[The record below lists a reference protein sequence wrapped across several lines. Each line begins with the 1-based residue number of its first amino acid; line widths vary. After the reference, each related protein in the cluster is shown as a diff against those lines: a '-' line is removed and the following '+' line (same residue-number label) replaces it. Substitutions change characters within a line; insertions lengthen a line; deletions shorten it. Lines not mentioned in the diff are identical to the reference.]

1 MKQLLIISILFLA
14 SCSGEADPMHENV
27 YEIREI
33 GELST
38 SEYTIG
44 KMVKVDDTDS
54 TWYWIGK
61 YGDRKILINTKAKV
75 KAGVALSTITAADI
89 TIKGNS
95 ITIKLPPAE
104 ITSFSMDPKYTYTE
118 MESVN
123 GFRDKFTQKEKN
135 TFMRQGE
142 EAIRDELKNVGI
154 LKDAEKNA
162 SEFIKDFYKQLGYK
176 RVIIEKTSIL

>member
-1 MKQLLIISILFLA
+1 MKELIVILSLILVG
-14 SCSGEADPMHENV
+14 CSSEVEPKEQNV
-27 YEIREI
+27 FEIRDI

-44 KMVKVDDTDS
+44 KMVKVDDVDS

-75 KAGVALSTITAADI
+75 KAGIDLSKIKDDDVEVNGN
-89 TIKGNS
+89 TIK
-95 ITIKLPPAE
+95 IKLPPAE
-104 ITSFSMDPKYTYTE
+104 ITSFSMDPRYTHTE

-135 TFMRQGE
+135 AFMKQGE
-142 EAIRDELKNVGI
+142 DAIREELKNTGI
-154 LKDAEKNA
+154 LEDAEKNA
-162 SEFIKDFYKQLGYK
+162 EDFIKDFYKQLGFK
-176 RVIIEKTSIL
+176 KVIVERTSTL

>member
-1 MKQLLIISILFLA
+1 MKQLLIISLLLLA
-14 SCSGEADPMHENV
+14 GCSGEVRPMHENV
-27 YEIREI
+27 YEIRDI

-44 KMVKVDDTDS
+44 KMVKVDDADS
-54 TWYWIGK
+54 SWYWIGK

-75 KAGVALSTITAADI
+75 KAGVDLSKIKEDDI
-89 TIKGNS
+89 TVKGNS

-142 EAIRDELKNVGI
+142 DAIRDELKNVGI
-154 LKDAEKNA
+154 LQDAEKNA
-162 SEFIKDFYKQLGYK
+162 EEFIKDFYKQLGYK
-176 RVIIEKTSIL
+176 RVIIKKTTIL